1 MIVWMVELGTA
12 MIAAGLLL
20 LIYDKVVNR
29 KPDAKE

>member
-29 KPDAKE
+29 KPEGEK